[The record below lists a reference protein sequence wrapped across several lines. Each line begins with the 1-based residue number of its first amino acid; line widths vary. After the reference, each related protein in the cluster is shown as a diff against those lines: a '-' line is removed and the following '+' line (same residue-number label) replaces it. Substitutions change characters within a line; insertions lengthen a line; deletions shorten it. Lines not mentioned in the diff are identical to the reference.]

1 MLTHA
6 NLVANTMQFRN
17 WLPQLEQ
24 GTERVVGAL
33 PFFHIYG
40 LTVAMNLAIHLA
52 AELIVL
58 PAPRPVEHVL
68 QVLQEERATVFPGV
82 PTTYVGI
89 INHADV
95 GQYDLRSI
103 KACISGAAPLAMEVQ
118 ARFEQITGGKL
129 VEGYGLTEA
138 APVTH
143 CNPLTGTRKAGSIG
157 TPLPDVEARIVN
169 PDSLEDVAAGEHG
182 ELWVRGPNVMRGYWN
197 APGATQTA
205 ITPEG
210 WLRTGDIARM
220 DQDGFFYIVDRL
232 KDIIIVSGLNVAPRE
247 VEDVLYEHPAIRE
260 AAVVGIPDAY
270 RGEVVKAFVVV
281 RAGETVTAD
290 GLMAFCAERLARFKV
305 PTAIEFRAELPKSAA
320 GKPLRRLLVAEST
333 SS

>member
-1 MLTHA
+1 
-6 NLVANTMQFRN
+6 
-17 WLPQLEQ
+17 
-24 GTERVVGAL
+24 
-33 PFFHIYG
+33 
-40 LTVAMNLAIHLA
+40 
-52 AELIVL
+52 
-58 PAPRPVEHVL
+58 
-68 QVLQEERATVFPGV
+68 
-82 PTTYVGI
+82 
-89 INHADV
+89 
-95 GQYDLRSI
+95 
-103 KACISGAAPLAMEVQ
+103 
-118 ARFEQITGGKL
+118 
-129 VEGYGLTEA
+129 
-138 APVTH
+138 
-143 CNPLTGTRKAGSIG
+143 
-157 TPLPDVEARIVN
+157 
-169 PDSLEDVAAGEHG
+169 
-182 ELWVRGPNVMRGYWN
+182 
-197 APGATQTA
+197 
-205 ITPEG
+205 
-210 WLRTGDIARM
+210 M